1 MYFLDVSIWYRD
13 KEVQHLFP
21 IMSNPTPDT
30 VNRFYVCDA
39 RVLPL
44 TAIDTFSRQKNGLC
58 LDACNLLPIFVE
70 GHFTIPFQSSFHAI

>member
-30 VNRFYVCDA
+30 VNRLYVCDA

-44 TAIDTFSRQKNGLC
+44 TAIDTFSRQKKVYAWMHVTYYL
-58 LDACNLLPIFVE
+58 F
-70 GHFTIPFQSSFHAI
+70 S